1 MQVIQALGGSFYHW
15 RNSKLGSL
23 TSRSGH
29 LAWLSP
35 FHRKS
40 QLRSLPNRNQADLLN
55 RSSQLR
61 NSRKTCGFHNS
72 ESGKKCVREG
82 AKLMPLEKVCVSF
95 SSYTWSILKINLF
108 DCINYRE
115 ISMTKLAVVDDALS
129 VRGWEME
136 LLESPGNR
144 RFFTYIKKEHG
155 FFK

>member
-1 MQVIQALGGSFYHW
+1 M
-15 RNSKLGSL
+15 SL

-40 QLRSLPNRNQADLLN
+40 QLRSLPNKNQADLLN

-72 ESGKKCVREG
+72 ESGKECVREG
-82 AKLMPLEKVCVSF
+82 AKLMSLEKVCVSL

-108 DCINYRE
+108 DCIHYRE
-115 ISMTKLAVVDDALS
+115 ISMTKLAVVDDALKMQYFPMT
-129 VRGWEME
+129 VRGWEWNYWN
-136 LLESPGNR
+136 LLEIEDFLHISKRNMD
-144 RFFTYIKKEHG
+144 FLNS
-155 FFK
+155 